1 VPDDGW
7 DLTPEEE
14 ARFFGSGGPRSG
26 LGCLLGVLIVTAVIL
41 ALVVAVILLMDD
53 VKSLVH
59 HLGSLQERLEHA
71 QTAS

>member
-14 ARFFGSGGPRSG
+14 ARFFGSGRRSG
-26 LGCLLGVLIVTAVIL
+26 VGCLLGVLIVTAVVL
-41 ALVVAVILLMDD
+41 AFVFAVILLMDD

-59 HLGSLQERLEHA
+59 NFGSLQVRLERA
-71 QTAS
+71 PTAS